1 MATSRFLTKSR
12 FKLAVECPTKLF
24 YSSKQSL
31 YKNIKHEDSFLRML
45 ADGGF
50 QVGELAKVIYKDAQ
64 EISTKDPKEALEITK
79 KLLAENENIT
89 LLEPAI
95 EFENLLV
102 RIDVLIKRNNTF
114 ELIEVKAKSYNSANP
129 EIEGK
134 TVPIRKEML
143 PYIQDVAFQKYV
155 LSKAYPNSTIS
166 SYLMLPDKA
175 INSSIDGLNQ
185 MFKVEHNNQQTK
197 VIVDKQIHYV
207 MEDAKKLLAKVSVDK
222 LVNIVLENEINA
234 AGLYASMPELARTL
248 AKAYETDTKIAPK
261 LTSTCSACE
270 FKASPNEDLKSGF
283 HECLK
288 EVTNWLGKDLYQ
300 LTVLDIWD
308 FRRKT
313 EFLAK
318 GLYKPNE
325 LTQDDIKYKDDTEGL
340 SRTQRQWLQCQ
351 GIPPEDDS
359 GGFYFDAELF
369 NHRMSKW
376 QYPYHMIDFETS
388 TTALPFF
395 KGMRPYESV
404 AFQFSHHI
412 IHEDGSIE
420 HSGEFILAEPGQF
433 PNYEFL
439 RALKNQLEGDEG
451 TVFRWAAH
459 ENTILNHIA
468 QQLESDHNPPQDKDV
483 LLEFVENLTT
493 GGKRAMVDLN
503 EVAKRTYYH
512 PDTKARTSIKKVL
525 PAVLKSSAY
534 LKQKYEQPIYG
545 QEIPSFNFKNFTW
558 WQHKD
563 GEFIEPYDL
572 LKEIENEMLGEE
584 GAEIFDTEDDGFE
597 IAEGGAAAA
606 AFARLQ
612 FECLNEKQRSNIK
625 NALLRYCEL
634 DTLAMVMIM
643 QGWQAMLI
651 SD

>member
-1 MATSRFLTKSR
+1 MSKRYLTKSR

-24 YSSKQSL
+24 YTSKQSF
-31 YKNIKHEDSFLRML
+31 YKNSKHEDSFLRML

-50 QVGELAKVIYKDAQ
+50 QVGQLAKIIFKDAY
-64 EISTKDPKEALEITK
+64 EVDATDSKEALAKTK

-114 ELIEVKAKSYNSANP
+114 ELIEVKAKSYNSAKP
-129 EIEGK
+129 EIEGTK
-134 TVPIRKEML
+134 VPIRKEML

-166 SYLMLPDKA
+166 TYLMLPDKA
-175 INSSIDGLNQ
+175 IKSTIDGLNQ
-185 MFKVEHNNQQTK
+185 MFKVEHNKHQTK
-197 VIVDKQIHYV
+197 VIIDEKIYSVVK
-207 MEDAKKLLAKVSVDK
+207 DAEKLLAKVSVDK
-222 LVNIVLENEINA
+222 LVNIVLENEIST
-234 AGLYASMPELARTL
+234 AGLSAHMPELTKTL
-248 AKAYETDTKIAPK
+248 ALAYESDTRINPK
-261 LTSTCSACE
+261 LTSACSSCE
-270 FKASPNEDLKSGF
+270 FKSSPRESLKSGF
-283 HECLK
+283 HECLQD
-288 EVTNWLGKDLYQ
+288 VTKWGDEELHQ
-300 LTVLDIWD
+300 PTILDIWD
-308 FRRKT
+308 FRKKT
-313 EFLAK
+313 DFLELAI
-318 GLYKPNE
+318 YEPSQ
-325 LTQDDIKYKDDTEGL
+325 LTQEDIGYKDDQEGL

-351 GIPPEDDS
+351 GIPPEEDK
-359 GGFYFDAELF
+359 GGFYFDTELF
-369 NHRMSKW
+369 NLHMSKW
-376 QYPYHMIDFETS
+376 KYPYHMIDFETS

-412 IHEDGSIE
+412 INKDGSIK
-420 HSGEFILAEPGQF
+420 HSGEFILAEAGQF

-439 RALKNQLEGDEG
+439 RALKNQLEGDNG

-468 QQLESDHNPPQDKDV
+468 HQLESDLNPPQDKDA
-483 LLEFVENLTT
+483 LLEFVKKLTT
-493 GGKRAMVDLN
+493 GGARAMVDLN
-503 EVAKRTYYH
+503 EIAKRTYYH
-512 PDTKARTSIKKVL
+512 PDTKARTSIKKIL

-545 QEIPSFNFKNFTW
+545 KEIPSINFKNFTW

-572 LKEIENEMLGEE
+572 LKDIENEMLGDE
-584 GAEIFDTEDDGFE
+584 GADIFDTEDEGFE

-612 FECLNEKQRSNIK
+612 FECLNDQQRSNIK
-625 NALLRYCEL
+625 KALLRYCEL

-643 QGWQAMLI
+643 QGWQNI
-651 SD
+651 

>member
-1 MATSRFLTKSR
+1 MSKRYLTKSR

-24 YSSKQSL
+24 YTSKQST
-31 YKNIKHEDSFLRML
+31 YKNTKHEDSFLRML

-50 QVGELAKVIYKDAQ
+50 QVGELAKIVYRDAH
-64 EISTKDPKEALEITK
+64 EVTAKDPEEALAITK

-114 ELIEVKAKSYNSANP
+114 ELIEVKAKSYKSDQP

-134 TVPIRKEML
+134 TGNILKGML

-155 LSKAYPNSTIS
+155 LSKAYPNTTIFT
-166 SYLMLPDKA
+166 YLMLPDKA
-175 INSSIDGLNQ
+175 IKSKIDGLNQ
-185 MFKVEHNNQQTK
+185 MFKVENINHQTK
-197 VIVDKQIHYV
+197 VTVDEEIYSV
-207 MEDAKKLLAKVSVDK
+207 LEDAEKLLAKVSVDK
-222 LVNIVLENEINA
+222 FVNSVLENEIKT
-234 AGLYASMPELARTL
+234 AGISASMTDL
-248 AKAYETDTKIAPK
+248 AKILAKNYQSDTKISPT
-261 LTSTCSACE
+261 LTSVCSACE
-270 FKASPNEDLKSGF
+270 FKATPKEKLKSGF

-288 EVTNWLGKDLYQ
+288 EVTNWNNEDLYQ

-308 FRRKT
+308 FRKKT
-313 EFLAK
+313 EFLEL
-318 GLYKPNE
+318 GVYKPIH
-325 LTQDDIKYKDDTEGL
+325 LTQEDIKYKDDKEGL

-351 GIPPEDDS
+351 GIPPEDDK

-369 NHRMSKW
+369 NHHMSKW
-376 QYPYHMIDFETS
+376 KYPYHMIDFETS

-404 AFQFSHHI
+404 AFQFSHHTI
-412 IHEDGSIE
+412 YKDGSIK
-420 HSGEFILAEPGQF
+420 HCGEFILAEAGQF

-439 RALKNQLEGDEG
+439 RALKNQLEDDDG
-451 TVFRWAAH
+451 TIFRWAAH

-468 QQLESDHNPPQDKDV
+468 RQLAHDHNPPQDKDA
-483 LLEFVENLTT
+483 LLEFVKKLTT
-493 GGKRAMVDLN
+493 GGARAMVDLN
-503 EVAKRTYYH
+503 EIAKRTYYH

-545 QEIPSFNFKNFTW
+545 KEIPSLNFQNFTW
-558 WQHKD
+558 WQYKD

-572 LKEIENEMLGEE
+572 LKDIENEMLGNE

-612 FECLNEKQRSNIK
+612 FECLTGQQRINIK

-634 DTLAMVMIM
+634 DTLAMVMIVEAWKDW
-643 QGWQAMLI
+643 GEAV
-651 SD
+651 